1 MPPETAS
8 SLTPCFLLA
17 GEGRWTSH
25 LSRVQLTLMGEGATW
40 RWPDGRS
47 VTLRFLEAKS
57 SPLLTGERPLPGVEH
72 LPAARQIGPIG
83 YQAVRIAD
91 LWPGIDLRFRTE
103 GGAIKYEFI
112 LMPGAEP
119 DQIRL
124 RFDGVDHLWLD
135 GVGNLCFRV
144 GDREL
149 LDEAP
154 IAFQPPSPVFR
165 GLPLEE
171 GEGRRVGVAFALRST
186 QVFGFTVTSPYDPSR
201 LLVIDPALHQVE
213 RQGTR

>member
-1 MPPETAS
+1 MPPEAAS
-8 SLTPCFLLA
+8 PLTPCFLLA

-25 LSRVQLTLMGEGATW
+25 LSRVQLTVMGEGATW

-47 VTLRFLEAKS
+47 VTLRFLEAKTG
-57 SPLLTGERPLPGVEH
+57 PALTGEGPLPGVDQ
-72 LPAARQIGPIG
+72 LPAARQIGPTG

-112 LMPGAEP
+112 LLPGADP

-124 RFDGVDHLWLD
+124 RFEGVDQLWLD
-135 GVGNLCFRV
+135 AAGNLCFRA

-154 IAFQPPSPVFR
+154 IAFQPPSLACHGP
-165 GLPLEE
+165 PPEE
-171 GEGRRVGVAFALRST
+171 GEGRRVGVAFALRSP
-186 QVFGFTVTSPYDPSR
+186 QVFGFTVTSPYDPAR
-201 LLVIDPALHQVE
+201 PLVIDPALHQVD
-213 RQGTR
+213 G